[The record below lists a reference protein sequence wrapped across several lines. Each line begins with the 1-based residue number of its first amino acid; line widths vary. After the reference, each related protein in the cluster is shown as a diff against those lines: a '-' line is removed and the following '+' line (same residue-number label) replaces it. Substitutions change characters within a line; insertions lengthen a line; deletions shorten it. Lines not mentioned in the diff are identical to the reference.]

1 MRVGSFIGT
10 MLRTQAKFHVF
21 SIVEFGSQEDAQRAI
36 RELSEVPLL
45 GRPVFIRE
53 VRIIISFLSSSFER
67 LLLGPRN
74 RGAFWRNPSPW

>member
-1 MRVGSFIGT
+1 MPKSWLHRREFRRDAGKQFR
-10 MLRTQAKFHVF
+10 LYCKFVKPHCHVF

-53 VRIIISFLSSSFER
+53 VCTLHMFSFFVE
-67 LLLGPRN
+67 
-74 RGAFWRNPSPW
+74 F

>member
-1 MRVGSFIGT
+1 MPKSWSHRREFQRDAGKQ
-10 MLRTQAKFHVF
+10 LRLHCKFVKPHCHVF

-53 VRIIISFLSSSFER
+53 VCTLHMLSFFIE
-67 LLLGPRN
+67 
-74 RGAFWRNPSPW
+74 F